1 EAAAAQH
8 EPALGSSLGGDLG
21 GEPGGAD
28 AGRTRQEDEGAAAVE
43 GAVHHHPDVPSLLVA
58 VDEAVGGGHDP
69 WDLLDLTRQDLMQTP
84 AVGEALELEP
94 AAEVELD
101 LGHRPDELANDVRD
115 EDLSTLGLAGDP
127 GREVDR
133 GAEDVARLFDHL

>member
-1 EAAAAQH
+1 MRAGCLLQRLGRRVRDRRREDLAEWPVRLAVLLEAASAQH

-69 WDLLDLTRQDLMQTP
+69 WDLLDLTWQELMQ
-84 AVGEALELEP
+84 
-94 AAEVELD
+94 
-101 LGHRPDELANDVRD
+101 
-115 EDLSTLGLAGDP
+115 
-127 GREVDR
+127 
-133 GAEDVARLFDHL
+133 